1 VSDVDLVGRAW
12 EATGYR
18 FRDTELLVTSLTHS
32 SIANSRVES
41 NERLEFLGDAVLG
54 MVVCVHL
61 YDQFDHW
68 LEGDLTKSKSVLVS
82 RRVCASISDDIG
94 LTDLLI
100 LGNGID
106 AHQNLPLSLRAAVL
120 EAVIGAIY
128 LDGGLEPAR
137 DFILRVVQ
145 PHLDKATSDDHH
157 GNFKSSLQHYVQRHL
172 AATPHYE
179 SLDEQGPDHSKCFE
193 VCVVIDGNR
202 YPSAWGPTKKA
213 AEQEAARR
221 AMEILS
227 SSRHEDRHRNAV
239 GGEAC

>member
-1 VSDVDLVGRAW
+1 MSDVDICARTR
-12 EATGYR
+12 EATGYQ
-18 FRDTELLVTSLTHS
+18 FRDRELLVTSLTHS

-61 YDQFDHW
+61 YGQFDNW
-68 LEGDLTKSKSVLVS
+68 LEGDLTKAKSVLVS
-82 RRVCASISDDIG
+82 RRVCAAISDEIG

-106 AHQNLPLSLRAAVL
+106 ERQNLPLSLRAAVL

-145 PHLDKATSDDHH
+145 VHLDKASSDDHH
-157 GNFKSSLQHYVQRHL
+157 GNYKSSLQHYAQRYL

-193 VCVVIDGNR
+193 VCVVIDANR

-227 SSRHEDRHRNAV
+227 SSRHEDSHTNAV
-239 GGEAC
+239 GDEAY